1 MNHLVELL
9 KGGDLRSDGHA
20 DEVAL
25 DVIRDPELLVFLLDG
40 LDELDDLVRGRTSHA
55 LEKISRTHPELFDGL
70 LPQLLK
76 QSLSDKL
83 PMVKWHLAMLFVN
96 LNLTNEETDEVISAL
111 YILLNDK
118 SVFVKAWSI
127 SSLTILAL
135 DNPDKKAEI
144 IGKIKVFEN
153 DKSAAVKN
161 RVSKAMKVLENC
173 ETLPRGWSKKIT

>member
-1 MNHLVELL
+1 
-9 KGGDLRSDGHA
+9 
-20 DEVAL
+20 
-25 DVIRDPELLVFLLDG
+25 
-40 LDELDDLVRGRTSHA
+40 
-55 LEKISRTHPELFDGL
+55 
-70 LPQLLK
+70 
-76 QSLSDKL
+76 
-83 PMVKWHLAMLFVN
+83 MVKWHLAMLFVN

-161 RVSKAMKVLENC
+161 RVSKAMKVLENS

>member
-1 MNHLVELL
+1 
-9 KGGDLRSDGHA
+9 
-20 DEVAL
+20 
-25 DVIRDPELLVFLLDG
+25 
-40 LDELDDLVRGRTSHA
+40 
-55 LEKISRTHPELFDGL
+55 
-70 LPQLLK
+70 
-76 QSLSDKL
+76 
-83 PMVKWHLAMLFVN
+83 MVKWHLAMLFVN
-96 LNLTNEETDEVISAL
+96 LNLTNEETDEVISTL

-153 DKSAAVKN
+153 DKSAVVKN
-161 RVSKAMKVLENC
+161 RVSKAMKVLENS